1 VYQYDKLFIGG
12 EWVAPATNA
21 VIEVISPHS
30 EQLVGRVPDGSP
42 ADIDAAVEA
51 ARKAF
56 EGPWAKTT
64 HEERAEA
71 IERLANVWVKRSDD
85 LAEAMMTEMG
95 VPASQ
100 VRGMHIDAAVV
111 GLEYYAGLA
120 RTFPF
125 QETRDGMLGRT
136 VLNRLPVGVVG
147 AIVPWN
153 SPLLLTVMKL
163 APAMAAG
170 CTMVLKPAPEAPI
183 TSFLLAEVC
192 MEAELPP
199 GVLNIVPAGREV
211 GEHLVTHR
219 GTDKIAFTGSP
230 TAGRRIASL
239 CGEQLKR
246 TTLELGGKSAAIIM
260 DDADMDATLEGLKV
274 ASFAN
279 NGQVCASNTRLLVPA
294 QSYDDWVDAVG
305 GLAASLPVGDPFDPA
320 TWVGPL
326 VAERQRDRVEGYIKI
341 GVDEGAKIVTG
352 GKRPGEQP
360 TGWYVEPTVF
370 ADASND
376 MRISREEIFG
386 PVVAVIP
393 YRDEADAIA
402 IANDSEYGLHGS
414 VWTKDKGHGVEVA
427 GQVRTGTLAIN
438 GFGVDMGS
446 PFGGMKGSGLGRE
459 MGPEG
464 LLAYVEDQSILVGT
478 EA

>member
-1 VYQYDKLFIGG
+1 
-12 EWVAPATNA
+12 
-21 VIEVISPHS
+21 
-30 EQLVGRVPDGSP
+30 
-42 ADIDAAVEA
+42 
-51 ARKAF
+51 
-56 EGPWAKTT
+56 
-64 HEERAEA
+64 
-71 IERLANVWVKRSDD
+71 
-85 LAEAMMTEMG
+85 
-95 VPASQ
+95 
-100 VRGMHIDAAVV
+100 
-111 GLEYYAGLA
+111 
-120 RTFPF
+120 
-125 QETRDGMLGRT
+125 
-136 VLNRLPVGVVG
+136 
-147 AIVPWN
+147 
-153 SPLLLTVMKL
+153 
-163 APAMAAG
+163 
-170 CTMVLKPAPEAPI
+170 
-183 TSFLLAEVC
+183 
-192 MEAELPP
+192 
-199 GVLNIVPAGREV
+199 V

-230 TAGRRIASL
+230 SAGRRIASL

-246 TTLELGGKSAAIIM
+246 VTLELGGKSAAIIM

-305 GLAASLPVGDPFDPA
+305 VLAASLPVGDPFDPA

-326 VAERQRDRVEGYIKI
+326 VAERQRDRVEGYIKVGI
-341 GVDEGAKIVTG
+341 DEGAKVVTG

-370 ADASND
+370 ADADNG
-376 MRISREEIFG
+376 MRIAREEIFG

-414 VWTKDKGHGVEVA
+414 VWTRDKGHGLEVA

-438 GFGVDMGS
+438 GFGVDMTS

-464 LLAYVEDQSILVGT
+464 IHAYLEDQSILLG
-478 EA
+478 A